1 MRCGK
6 LIGCCALSFG
16 AGVLLCMVLPAGGMV
31 FVLAGRRGG
40 GRRRHRAGQIK
51 PFSLPACT
59 MPQKEPLPQN
69 GGTTPPAPETAQS
82 GRLLMHVLRLHRK
95 ARVGFFENL
104 LLPCAAPAAPADP
117 KAVRQKGEGGLTRRK
132 NAAPQERPAARRFS
146 RTSVRRRMRETQSV
160 RQRTESA
167 VGSPVRGRNAVS
179 SRRHAKKARAVRRRA
194 GKRGRIDGVQRIFN
208 SPAPLSV
215 RRQAFRSPS
224 LPKRKSRP
232 PPERASR
239 RRQSEAPSG
248 FVQNG
253 H

>member
-1 MRCGK
+1 
-6 LIGCCALSFG
+6 
-16 AGVLLCMVLPAGGMV
+16 
-31 FVLAGRRGG
+31 
-40 GRRRHRAGQIK
+40 
-51 PFSLPACT
+51 

-69 GGTTPPAPETAQS
+69 GGTTPPAPEIAQS

-132 NAAPQERPAARRFS
+132 KRRAAGTSCRAAFF

-160 RQRTESA
+160 RRRTESA
-167 VGSPVRGRNAVS
+167 FGSTVRVRNAVF
-179 SRRHAKKARAVRRRA
+179 SRRHKKKAGGSTARENAVESTAYQGYAIRPPLCLYADRLSAPPAFFRRT
-194 GKRGRIDGVQRIFN
+194 G
-208 SPAPLSV
+208 
-215 RRQAFRSPS
+215 
-224 LPKRKSRP
+224 P

-239 RRQSEAPSG
+239 RRQSETPGG

>member
-1 MRCGK
+1 
-6 LIGCCALSFG
+6 
-16 AGVLLCMVLPAGGMV
+16 
-31 FVLAGRRGG
+31 
-40 GRRRHRAGQIK
+40 
-51 PFSLPACT
+51 

-69 GGTTPPAPETAQS
+69 GGTTPPAPEIAQS

-132 NAAPQERPAARRFS
+132 KRRAAGASCRAAFF

-160 RQRTESA
+160 RRRTESA
-167 VGSPVRGRNAVS
+167 FGSTVRGRKAVS
-179 SRRHAKKARAVRRRA
+179 SRRHKKKAGGSTAHGKARAVRRYKEETRFLLAGTRKKARAVRRRA
-194 GKRGRIDGVQRIFN
+194 GKRGRIDGVLRICD

-215 RRQAFRSPS
+215 RRQAFRSPR
-224 LPKRKSRP
+224 PRRGGKSRPPRPFSRPARVFRRTGP

-239 RRQSEAPSG
+239 RRQSEAPGG

>member
-1 MRCGK
+1 
-6 LIGCCALSFG
+6 
-16 AGVLLCMVLPAGGMV
+16 
-31 FVLAGRRGG
+31 
-40 GRRRHRAGQIK
+40 
-51 PFSLPACT
+51 

-132 NAAPQERPAARRFS
+132 KRRAAGASCRAAFF

-167 VGSPVRGRNAVS
+167 VGSPVRGRDAVS
-179 SRRHAKKARAVRRRA
+179 SRRHAKKKHGRFDGARENAVESTAYKGYSIRPPLCLCADRLSAPRPCRSENRARRA
-194 GKRGRIDGVQRIFN
+194 RF
-208 SPAPLSV
+208 PAPPAFF
-215 RRQAFRSPS
+215 RRTG
-224 LPKRKSRP
+224 P

-239 RRQSEAPSG
+239 RRQSETPGG

>member
-1 MRCGK
+1 
-6 LIGCCALSFG
+6 
-16 AGVLLCMVLPAGGMV
+16 
-31 FVLAGRRGG
+31 
-40 GRRRHRAGQIK
+40 
-51 PFSLPACT
+51 

-132 NAAPQERPAARRFS
+132 KRRAAGASCRAAFF

-167 VGSPVRGRNAVS
+167 FGSPVRGRNAVS

-215 RRQAFRSPS
+215 RRQTFRSPS

-232 PPERASR
+232 PRPFSRPARVFSADRPAARTRVPQTAERNAGR
-239 RRQSEAPSG
+239 ICAKWTLTFPCEACRIS
-248 FVQNG
+248 VQAE
-253 H
+253 

>member
-1 MRCGK
+1 
-6 LIGCCALSFG
+6 
-16 AGVLLCMVLPAGGMV
+16 
-31 FVLAGRRGG
+31 
-40 GRRRHRAGQIK
+40 
-51 PFSLPACT
+51 

-132 NAAPQERPAARRFS
+132 KRRAAGASCRAAFF

-167 VGSPVRGRNAVS
+167 VGSPVRGRDAVS
-179 SRRHAKKARAVRRRA
+179 SRRHKKAGGSTARGKTRSNRRRTKDMRFTRSFVCAQTGFPLPVPAEAKIAPTAPVPPSPPAFFA
-194 GKRGRIDGVQRIFN
+194 GQARRPNARPADGRAKRRADLCKMDIDIPMR
-208 SPAPLSV
+208 SV
-215 RRQAFRSPS
+215 
-224 LPKRKSRP
+224 
-232 PPERASR
+232 
-239 RRQSEAPSG
+239 
-248 FVQNG
+248 
-253 H
+253 

>member
-1 MRCGK
+1 
-6 LIGCCALSFG
+6 
-16 AGVLLCMVLPAGGMV
+16 
-31 FVLAGRRGG
+31 
-40 GRRRHRAGQIK
+40 
-51 PFSLPACT
+51 

-82 GRLLMHVLRLHRK
+82 GRLLMYVLRLHRK

-132 NAAPQERPAARRFS
+132 KRRAAGASCRAAFF

-167 VGSPVRGRNAVS
+167 FGSPVRGRNSVS

-194 GKRGRIDGVQRIFN
+194 GKRGRIDGVPKICD

-232 PPERASR
+232 PRPFSRPRPRFFGGQARRPNARPADGRAKR
-239 RRQSEAPSG
+239 RADLCKMDIDIPMRS
-248 FVQNG
+248 V
-253 H
+253 

>member
-1 MRCGK
+1 
-6 LIGCCALSFG
+6 
-16 AGVLLCMVLPAGGMV
+16 
-31 FVLAGRRGG
+31 
-40 GRRRHRAGQIK
+40 
-51 PFSLPACT
+51 

-82 GRLLMHVLRLHRK
+82 GRLLMYVLRLHRK

-132 NAAPQERPAARRFS
+132 KRRAAGASCRAAFF

-167 VGSPVRGRNAVS
+167 FGSPVRGRNSVS

-194 GKRGRIDGVQRIFN
+194 GKRGRIDGVQRICD

-232 PPERASR
+232 PRPSPRPRPRFSLDRPAARTRVPQTAERNAGR
-239 RRQSEAPSG
+239 ICAKWTLTFPCEACRIS
-248 FVQNG
+248 VQAE
-253 H
+253 